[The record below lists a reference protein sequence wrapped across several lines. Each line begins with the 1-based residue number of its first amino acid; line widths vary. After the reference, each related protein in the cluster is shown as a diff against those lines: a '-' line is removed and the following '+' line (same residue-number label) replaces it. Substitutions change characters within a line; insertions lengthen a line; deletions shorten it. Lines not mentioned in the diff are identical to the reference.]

1 MRANFFKDP
10 HKVRLIMS
18 IGLFEGEVL
27 GIENCL
33 GFKRLANWDDG
44 TQYVLIMKHNLKSP
58 KF

>member
-1 MRANFFKDP
+1 
-10 HKVRLIMS
+10 MS